1 MTMLRHHRAMHSVHE
16 PLLSNGWGAGM
27 VPSSGD
33 TVVNQ
38 AEPVSL
44 LMELEA
50 SWGRQVADN

>member
-1 MTMLRHHRAMHSVHE
+1 
-16 PLLSNGWGAGM
+16 M

-50 SWGRQVADN
+50 SWGRQVADK